1 MLFDSLYDAF
11 IVLLGI
17 LLLCAA
23 HALHIAQALRIARA
37 LHMQQQQ
44 QQQEEIQKHIFL
56 KNLRPVDINKIFL

>member
-23 HALHIAQALRIARA
+23 HALHIAQALHVAVGPSFVAAAHVARTCVC
-37 LHMQQQQ
+37 
-44 QQQEEIQKHIFL
+44 
-56 KNLRPVDINKIFL
+56 RV